1 MLMQTPLETT
11 LAIVSEHRAS
21 YDSMLAAG
29 TLTGDQYR
37 LSLAVLDGLAQ
48 RFRDRLGGQVRT
60 INGIPQYGE
69 PWTVQDALD
78 REG

>member
-1 MLMQTPLETT
+1 MQMPLEQA
-11 LAIVSEHRAS
+11 LAIVSEHRAA

-48 RFRDRLGGQVRT
+48 RFRDQLGGQVRT

-69 PWTVQDALD
+69 TWTVQDALD